1 MITQPGRE
9 PQSNATRQ
17 VNRDTQAHKTHLLRC
32 SCWGKCLCDS
42 GPGTNVALSMAK
54 TSEKAQCKPHTTVTG
69 CWWHPEGSPWGFLH
83 PNNTSASEPRHLC
96 STAGLSGNEGSS
108 KQVRYGA
115 KHQTC
120 TPCAVTARI
129 RRKAG
134 IISYS
139 RCWIILLS
147 ETMVCFQGKQF
158 QSPMVS
164 LTLSPVPPLWVVL
177 STLPWHKWCP
187 CAPSIPAVIL
197 ERDWGAPLALS
208 QPHSSQQPHC
218 NHVILCSELW
228 SQDTRHLTH
237 GNGSLEKTGFA
248 LKFKTPVNYP
258 PITLAQVLHKTA

>member
-1 MITQPGRE
+1 MWSHSQGESPKAMLQDKWTEIPRHTRHTCSGAAAEENVCVTLGQAQTLHLAWLKPLRRHSASPTQ
-9 PQSNATRQ
+9 QW
-17 VNRDTQAHKTHLLRC
+17 QAAGGSQK
-32 SCWGKCLCDS
+32 
-42 GPGTNVALSMAK
+42 AL
-54 TSEKAQCKPHTTVTG
+54 HGV
-69 CWWHPEGSPWGFLH
+69 FLH

-120 TPCAVTARI
+120 TPCAVTGRI
-129 RRKAG
+129 CRKAG

-197 ERDWGAPLALS
+197 EQDWGVPCPSPTALNN
-208 QPHSSQQPHC
+208 PIVIMSS
-218 NHVILCSELW
+218 
-228 SQDTRHLTH
+228 
-237 GNGSLEKTGFA
+237 FA
-248 LKFKTPVNYP
+248 QSCGLKTPD
-258 PITLAQVLHKTA
+258 T